1 MTDEVRP
8 AAFPQVLAWVLAAL
22 TAAVLIGALI
32 NGDSELATI
41 FVFSSIGSLAAA
53 VMSTIELEGTP
64 KRIATAVALVAV
76 VGFLLTFIRSF

>member
-8 AAFPQVLAWVLAAL
+8 AVFPKVFAWVLAAL
-22 TAAVLIGALI
+22 AITVLIGALI
-32 NGDSELATI
+32 NGDSGLATI
-41 FVFSSIGSLAAA
+41 FVFSSIGSLAGA